1 MMRFELK
8 NLVFFISFNMFFIVS
23 LAQNSQEN
31 IDYMEQKEIELTNDS
46 SYWDN
51 HSVFYFGFNRLR
63 LYNWA
68 AGGMNYSE
76 VHGLANLRFDYRHNK
91 FHWNNFINV
100 QFGVIKSSY
109 GNDGLWLKNDDVI
122 ELRSKFS
129 RRTNHLWDY
138 SFLIDVRTQFTY
150 GYYTEIDR
158 ANNNYMDNFLS
169 PIYPIAG
176 LGLDYHA
183 SNHLTVDVSPFTVKS
198 TIVKDDSLSKIGVFG
213 LQPGENFRTEA
224 GLYLNLLYTHDSIFN
239 IKNLHFMSDITL
251 FGNYLESPGNIDL
264 VAEFIT
270 SYHFNNFF
278 KNKESGFSLTLQG
291 WLIYD
296 HDVKIPQYNK
306 NGIDP
311 VYLTRPEG
319 QLDPVTGDNHYFFD
333 YTDANALNYNI
344 GYVQNDINSDGYI
357 TPSEGDYQ
365 GYKVIKTGAALQFME
380 YWMLGISFTF

>member
-1 MMRFELK
+1 MQFELK
-8 NLVFFISFNMFFIVS
+8 NLVFFISFNLFFIVS

-176 LGLDYHA
+176 FGFDYHA

-213 LQPGENFRTEA
+213 LEPGENFRTEA

-278 KNKESGFSLTLQG
+278 KNKESGFSLTFQG

-311 VYLTRPEG
+311 IYLTRPEG

-333 YTDANALNYNI
+333 YNDPNALNYNI
-344 GYVQNDINSDGYI
+344 GYVENGIEDGFLE
-357 TPSEGDYQ
+357 PDQGDYQ

>member
-1 MMRFELK
+1 MMRFKLK
-8 NLVFFISFNMFFIVS
+8 NLFLLISFYMFFTVS
-23 LAQNSQEN
+23 LGQNSQEN

-76 VHGLANLRFDYRHNK
+76 IHGLVNLRFDYRHNK
-91 FHWNNFINV
+91 FHWNNFLNV
-100 QFGVIKSSY
+100 QFGVIKSSF
-109 GNDGLWLKNDDVI
+109 GNDGIWLKNDDVI

-138 SFLIDVRTQFTY
+138 SFLVDVRTQFTY

-158 ANNNYMDNFLS
+158 ENNNYMDNFLS
-169 PIYPIAG
+169 PVYPIVG
-176 LGLDYHA
+176 LGFDYHA

-213 LQPGENFRTEA
+213 LKPGENFRTEA
-224 GLYLNLLYTHDSIFN
+224 GLYVNLLYTHDSIFN

-264 VAEFIT
+264 VAEFLT
-270 SYHFNNFF
+270 SYHFNDF
-278 KNKESGFSLTLQG
+278 FSLTFQG

-296 HDVKIPQYNK
+296 HDIKIPKYNK
-306 NGIDP
+306 NGVDP

-319 QLDPVTGDNHYFFD
+319 QLDPVTGDNNYWIEYND
-333 YTDANALNYNI
+333 YYNSNQSFNI
-344 GYVQNDINSDGYI
+344 QSYDLDINGDNQSLQEDG
-357 TPSEGDYQ
+357 EW
-365 GYKVIKTGAALQFME
+365 GYKIIKTGPSLQFME
-380 YWMLGISFTF
+380 YWMLGLSFTF

>member
-1 MMRFELK
+1 MQFELK
-8 NLVFFISFNMFFIVS
+8 NLVFFISFNMFFIV
-23 LAQNSQEN
+23 LIAQNSREN
-31 IDYMEQKEIELTNDS
+31 IDYMQQKEIELTNDS

-76 VHGLANLRFDYRHNK
+76 LHGLANLRFDYRHNK

-100 QFGVIKSSY
+100 QFGVIKSSF

-138 SFLIDVRTQFTY
+138 SILIDVRTQFTY

-158 ANNNYMDNFLS
+158 INNNYMDNFLS
-169 PIYPIAG
+169 PIYPIVG
-176 LGLDYHA
+176 LGFDYHA

-213 LQPGENFRTEA
+213 LQPGQNYRTEA
-224 GLYLNLLYTHDSIFN
+224 GLYVNLLYIHDSIFN

-251 FGNYLESPGNIDL
+251 FGNYLESPGNVDL
-264 VAEFIT
+264 VAEFLT
-270 SYHFNNFF
+270 SYHFNDF
-278 KNKESGFSLTLQG
+278 FSLTFQG

-296 HDVKIPQYNK
+296 HDIKIPKYNK
-306 NGIDP
+306 NGVDP

-319 QLDPVTGDNHYFFD
+319 QIDPITGDNNYWIEYND
-333 YTDANALNYNI
+333 YLNSNQSFN
-344 GYVQNDINSDGYI
+344 VQSYYLDINGDNQSLQEDG
-357 TPSEGDYQ
+357 EW
-365 GYKVIKTGAALQFME
+365 GYKIIKTGPALQFME

>member
-1 MMRFELK
+1 MIRIELK
-8 NLVFFISFNMFFIVS
+8 NLVFFILLNMSLIVS
-23 LAQNSQEN
+23 FSQSQEN
-31 IDYMEQKEIELTNDS
+31 IEYMEQKEIELTNDS

-51 HSVFYFGFNRLR
+51 HSVFYLGFNRLK

-76 VHGLANLRFDYRHNK
+76 LHGLANLRFDYRHNK

-138 SFLIDVRTQFTY
+138 TFLIDVRTQFTY
-150 GYYTEIDR
+150 GYYTEVDR
-158 ANNNYMDNFLS
+158 ANNKYMDNFLS
-169 PIYPIAG
+169 PIYPIFG

-183 SNHLTVDVSPFTVKS
+183 SNHLTLDVSPFTAKS
-198 TIVKDDSLSKIGVFG
+198 TIVKDDSLSQIGVFG

-224 GLYLNLLYTHDSIFN
+224 GLYVNLLYTHDSIFN

-278 KNKESGFSLTLQG
+278 KNKESGFSLTFQG

-296 HDVKIPQYNK
+296 HDIKIPQYNK

-333 YTDANALNYNI
+333 YNDPRALKYNI
-344 GYVQNDINSDGYI
+344 GYVENGIEDGFLD
-357 TPSEGDYQ
+357 PDQGDYQ

-380 YWMLGISFTF
+380 YWMLGLSFTF

>member
-1 MMRFELK
+1 MMRFKLK
-8 NLVFFISFNMFFIVS
+8 SLLLLISFYMFFTVS
-23 LAQNSQEN
+23 LGQNSQKN

-68 AGGMNYSE
+68 TGGMNYSE
-76 VHGLANLRFDYRHNK
+76 IHGLANLRFDYRHNK
-91 FHWNNFINV
+91 FHWNNFLNV
-100 QFGVIKSSY
+100 QFGVIKSSF
-109 GNDGLWLKNDDVI
+109 GNDGIWLKNDDVI

-158 ANNNYMDNFLS
+158 ENNNYMDNFLS
-169 PIYPIAG
+169 PVYPIVG
-176 LGLDYHA
+176 LGFDYHA

-213 LQPGENFRTEA
+213 LKPGENFRTEA
-224 GLYLNLLYTHDSIFN
+224 GLYVNLLYTHDSIFN
-239 IKNLHFMSDITL
+239 IKNLHFMTDITL

-264 VAEFIT
+264 VAEFLT
-270 SYHFNNFF
+270 SYHFNDF
-278 KNKESGFSLTLQG
+278 FSLTFQG

-296 HDVKIPQYNK
+296 HDIKIPKYNK
-306 NGIDP
+306 NGVDP

-319 QLDPVTGDNHYFFD
+319 QLDPVTGDNNYWIEYND
-333 YTDANALNYNI
+333 YYNSNQSFNI
-344 GYVQNDINSDGYI
+344 QSYDLDINGDNQSLQEDG
-357 TPSEGDYQ
+357 EW
-365 GYKVIKTGAALQFME
+365 GYKIIKTGPSLQFME
-380 YWMLGISFTF
+380 YWMLGLSFTF

>member
-8 NLVFFISFNMFFIVS
+8 NLVFFILLNMSLIVS
-23 LAQNSQEN
+23 FSQSQEN
-31 IDYMEQKEIELTNDS
+31 IEYMEQKEIELTNDS

-51 HSVFYFGFNRLR
+51 HSVFYLGFNRLK

-76 VHGLANLRFDYRHNK
+76 LHGLANLRFDYRHNK

-138 SFLIDVRTQFTY
+138 TFLIDVRTQFTY

-158 ANNNYMDNFLS
+158 VNNNYMDNFLS
-169 PIYPIAG
+169 PIYPIFG

-183 SNHLTVDVSPFTVKS
+183 SNHLTVDVSPFTAKS

-213 LQPGENFRTEA
+213 LQPGENLRTEA

-251 FGNYLESPGNIDL
+251 FGNYLESPGNIDF

-278 KNKESGFSLTLQG
+278 KNKESGFSLTFQG

-296 HDVKIPQYNK
+296 HDIKIPQYNK

-333 YTDANALNYNI
+333 YNDPNALKYNI
-344 GYVQNDINSDGYI
+344 GYVENGIEDGFLD
-357 TPSEGDYQ
+357 PDQGDYQ

-380 YWMLGISFTF
+380 YWMLGLSFTF

>member
-1 MMRFELK
+1 MIRIELK
-8 NLVFFISFNMFFIVS
+8 NLVFFILLNMSLIVS
-23 LAQNSQEN
+23 FSQSQEN
-31 IDYMEQKEIELTNDS
+31 IEYMEQKEIELTNDS

-51 HSVFYFGFNRLR
+51 HSVFYLGFNRLK

-76 VHGLANLRFDYRHNK
+76 LHGLANLRFDYRHNK

-138 SFLIDVRTQFTY
+138 TFLIDVRTQFTY
-150 GYYTEIDR
+150 GYYTEVDR

-169 PIYPIAG
+169 PIYPIFG

-183 SNHLTVDVSPFTVKS
+183 SNHLTLDVSPFTAKS
-198 TIVKDDSLSKIGVFG
+198 TIVIDDSLSKIGVFG

-224 GLYLNLLYTHDSIFN
+224 GLYVNLLYTHDSIFN

-278 KNKESGFSLTLQG
+278 KNKESGFSLTFQG

-296 HDVKIPQYNK
+296 HDIKIPRYNK

-311 VYLTRPEG
+311 VYLSRPDG
-319 QLDPVTGDNHYFFD
+319 QLDPITGDNNYWIEYND
-333 YTDANALNYNI
+333 YQNSNQNFNVQSYNL
-344 GYVQNDINSDGYI
+344 DINGDNQSVLEDG
-357 TPSEGDYQ
+357 EW
-365 GYKVIKTGAALQFME
+365 GYKIIKTGPALQFME

>member
-1 MMRFELK
+1 
-8 NLVFFISFNMFFIVS
+8 
-23 LAQNSQEN
+23 
-31 IDYMEQKEIELTNDS
+31 MEQKEIELTNDS

-91 FHWNNFINV
+91 FHWNNFLNV
-100 QFGVIKSSY
+100 QFGVIKSSF

-169 PIYPIAG
+169 PVYPIAG

-213 LQPGENFRTEA
+213 LKPGENFRTEA

-270 SYHFNNFF
+270 SYHFNNF
-278 KNKESGFSLTLQG
+278 L
-291 WLIYD
+291 
-296 HDVKIPQYNK
+296 KIK
-306 NGIDP
+306 
-311 VYLTRPEG
+311 
-319 QLDPVTGDNHYFFD
+319 
-333 YTDANALNYNI
+333 
-344 GYVQNDINSDGYI
+344 
-357 TPSEGDYQ
+357 
-365 GYKVIKTGAALQFME
+365 KVVLV
-380 YWMLGISFTF
+380 

>member
-1 MMRFELK
+1 MMRFKLK
-8 NLVFFISFNMFFIVS
+8 NIVFFISFNMIFIVS

-31 IDYMEQKEIELTNDS
+31 IDYMEQKEMELTNDS

-76 VHGLANLRFDYRHNK
+76 IHGLANLRFDYRHNK
-91 FHWNNFINV
+91 FHWNNFLNV
-100 QFGVIKSSY
+100 QFGVIKSSF

-176 LGLDYHA
+176 FGLDYHA

-213 LQPGENFRTEA
+213 LQPGQNYRTEA
-224 GLYLNLLYTHDSIFN
+224 GLYVNLLYTHDSIFG

-264 VAEFIT
+264 VAEFLT
-270 SYHFNNFF
+270 SYHLNDF
-278 KNKESGFSLTLQG
+278 FSLTFQG

-296 HDVKIPQYNK
+296 HDIKIPQYNK

-319 QLDPVTGDNHYFFD
+319 QLDPVTGDNHYFFNLND
-333 YTDANALNYNI
+333 VDALNYNI
-344 GYVQNDINSDGYI
+344 GYVENGIEDGFI
-357 TPSEGDYQ
+357 EPDQGDYQ

-380 YWMLGISFTF
+380 YWMFGLSFTF

>member
-1 MMRFELK
+1 MQFEWKTLA
-8 NLVFFISFNMFFIVS
+8 FFLLFNMLFIGII
-23 LAQNSQEN
+23 AQNSQEN
-31 IDYMEQKEIELTNDS
+31 IEYIQKKEIELTNDS

-51 HSVFYFGFNRLR
+51 HSVLYFGYNRLR

-76 VHGLANLRFDYRHNK
+76 VHALANLRFDYRHNK

-100 QFGVIKSSY
+100 QFGVLKTSY
-109 GNDGLWLKNDDVI
+109 GNQGIWLKNDDVI
-122 ELRSKFS
+122 EFRSKFS

-138 SFLIDVRTQFTY
+138 SLLIDVRTQFTY

-158 ANNNYMDNFLS
+158 VNNNYMDNFLS
-169 PIYPIAG
+169 PVYPILG
-176 LGLDYHA
+176 LGFDYHA

-213 LQPGENFRTEA
+213 LQPGQNFRTEA
-224 GLYLNLLYTHDSIFN
+224 GLYVNLLYTHDSIFN
-239 IKNLHFMSDITL
+239 VKNLHFMADITL

-264 VAEFIT
+264 VAEFLT
-270 SYHFNNFF
+270 SYHFNKF
-278 KNKESGFSLTLQG
+278 FSLTFQG

-296 HDVKIPQYNK
+296 HDIKIPQYNK

-319 QLDPVTGDNHYFFD
+319 QIDPITGDNHYFID
-333 YTDANALNYNI
+333 YIDYQNNPSNYNYNLDYFSNGI
-344 GYVQNDINSDGYI
+344 EDGFI
-357 TPSEGDYQ
+357 DPGDYE
-365 GYKVIKTGAALQFME
+365 GYKIIKTGAALQFME
-380 YWMLGISFTF
+380 YWMLGLTFTF

>member
-1 MMRFELK
+1 MIIIKIKNFKLK
-8 NLVFFISFNMFFIVS
+8 NPVLFITFSMFSTF
-23 LAQNSQEN
+23 LMGQHSQEN
-31 IDYMEQKEIELTNDS
+31 IDYIEQKEIELTNDS

-51 HSVFYFGFNRLR
+51 HSVLYFGFNRLK

-76 VHGLANLRFDYRHNK
+76 VHGLANMRFDYRHNK

-100 QFGVIKSSY
+100 QFGIIKSSF
-109 GNDGLWLKNDDVI
+109 GNDGLWLKNDDLI

-158 ANNNYMDNFLS
+158 SNNNYMDNFLS
-169 PIYPIAG
+169 PIYPIFAFG
-176 LGLDYHA
+176 FDYHA
-183 SNHLTVDVSPFTVKS
+183 TNHLTVDVSPFTVKS
-198 TIVKDDSLSKIGVFG
+198 TIVRDDSLSRIGVFG
-213 LQPGENFRTEA
+213 LKPGEKFRTEA
-224 GLYLNLLYTHDSIFN
+224 GLYVNLLYSHDSIFN

-264 VAEFIT
+264 VAEFLT
-270 SYHFNNFF
+270 SYHFNDF
-278 KNKESGFSLTLQG
+278 FSLTFQG

-296 HDVKIPQYNK
+296 HDIKIPQYNK

-311 VYLTRPEG
+311 VYLTRPDG
-319 QLDPVTGDNHYFFD
+319 QLDPVTGDNHYFYD
-333 YTDANALNYNI
+333 YNDPNAFNYNVN
-344 GYVQNDINSDGYI
+344 YVDYGIEDGTI
-357 TPSEGDYQ
+357 DPGDYQ
-365 GYKVIKTGAALQFME
+365 GYKIIKTGAALQFME
-380 YWMLGISFTF
+380 YWMLGLSFTF